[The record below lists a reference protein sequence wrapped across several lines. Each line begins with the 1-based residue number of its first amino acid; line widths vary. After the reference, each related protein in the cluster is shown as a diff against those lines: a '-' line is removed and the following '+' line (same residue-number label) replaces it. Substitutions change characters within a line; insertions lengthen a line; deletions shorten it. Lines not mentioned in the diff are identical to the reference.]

1 PSSRTRRAGREPLR
15 RHGTPRR
22 AGTLRLARRGH
33 LPARR
38 LPLHG
43 PRGRIQRPRARRR
56 PDLARGSV
64 GGAGPGKRGR
74 DARRTVQAG
83 TERRDPGDLRA
94 LARRRD
100 RRGDPRMAGEGVVS
114 EPVRLTLPWSVLV
127 PVNRRTNPAG
137 WGKMRGRQFLTREY
151 RDAQRTAE
159 LLVQSQVRGKR
170 PRFTAPVA
178 MTLRFYEPD

>member
-1 PSSRTRRAGREPLR
+1 MPGRPL
-15 RHGTPRR
+15 TALPRV
-22 AGTLRLARRGH
+22 
-33 LPARR
+33 
-38 LPLHG
+38 
-43 PRGRIQRPRARRR
+43 GRQAVPRAH
-56 PDLARGSV
+56 AGA
-64 GGAGPGKRGR
+64 GGASAPQSPAVGI
-74 DARRTVQAG
+74 Q
-83 TERRDPGDLRA
+83 GDLRA

-178 MTLRFYEPD
+178 MTLRFYEPDRRRRDPSNLLKLVEDALTGVVYDDDSRI